1 MLKPGPRKVDPKV
14 VREIHL
20 AKTADDRLVALA
32 GGATKVD
39 AYLALLIG
47 REFQRAKTPSTPDDY
62 TPVPGL
68 DRP

>member
-1 MLKPGPRKVDPKV
+1 
-14 VREIHL
+14 VREIRL
-20 AKTADDRLVALA
+20 TKANDDRLVALA

-47 REFQRAKTPSTPDDY
+47 REAQRAKTPTAPDDY

-68 DRP
+68 ERP